1 VGDRRGHAR
10 QTIAHRVRSYNE
22 KNNRMADKNIGYSN
36 FIGPNQ
42 SASFFMNRAPHNA
55 CSA

>member
-1 VGDRRGHAR
+1 MGDRRGHAR